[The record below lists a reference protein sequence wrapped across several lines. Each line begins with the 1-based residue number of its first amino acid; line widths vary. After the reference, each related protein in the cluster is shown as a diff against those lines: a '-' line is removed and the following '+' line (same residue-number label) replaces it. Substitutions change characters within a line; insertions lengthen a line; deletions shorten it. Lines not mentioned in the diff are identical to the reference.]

1 MFSSS
6 FCKQFSLKASIV
18 TLIGIASLVNANP
31 SSAAVINGGFE
42 QGFNNWETFGSTS
55 IETADYGIKPTQGIQ
70 QAKLDTFCPPIANGD
85 CKENGN
91 YMELAEFLELEM
103 NDLDGLGNGE
113 VYEGS
118 AIKTS
123 LTVEA
128 GDVLTFDWNFLTE
141 DRNAQGFND
150 FAFVSLSQ
158 TVQELADTFSTVPV
172 SFVSLTEFDNQTG
185 YKTFTYTF
193 QTAGTYSLGLGV
205 ADVTDGSADSAL
217 LVDNVSIS
225 RPGDSTTVPEPT
237 SLLGM
242 LVVGALGVG
251 SRFLR
256 QN

>member
-1 MFSSS
+1 MFSST
-6 FCKQFSLKASIV
+6 FCKQFSLKASIF
-18 TLIGIASLVNANP
+18 TLIGIASLVNATP

-42 QGFNNWETFGSTS
+42 EEFNNWQTFGSTS
-55 IETADYGIKPTQGIQ
+55 IETAQYGIKPTQGTQ
-70 QAKLDTFCPPIANGD
+70 QAKLDTFCPPLALGN

-91 YMELAEFLELEM
+91 YLELAEFLELEM

-141 DRNAQGFND
+141 DSNADGFND

-158 TVQELADTFSTVPV
+158 TLQELADTFSTVPV
-172 SFVSLTEFDNQTG
+172 SFVSLSEFDNQTG

-193 QTAGTYSLGLGV
+193 QTAGTYSLGIGV

-242 LVVGALGVG
+242 LAVGALGVG

>member
-1 MFSSS
+1 MFSSTL
-6 FCKQFSLKASIV
+6 CKQFSLKASIV
-18 TLIGIASLVNANP
+18 SLISLVSLVNANP
-31 SSAAVINGGFE
+31 AAAVINGGFE

-55 IETADYGIKPTQGIQ
+55 IETANYGIKPTQGTQ
-70 QAKLDTFCPPIANGD
+70 QAKLDTFCPPIAIGN

-91 YMELAEFLELEM
+91 YIELAEFLELGM

-123 LTVEA
+123 LMVEA

-141 DRNAQGFND
+141 DGNAQGFND

-172 SFVSLTEFDNQTG
+172 SFVSLTEFENQTG

-193 QTAGTYSLGLGV
+193 QTAGTYSLGIGV
-205 ADVTDGSADSAL
+205 TDVTDGSADSAL

-237 SLLGM
+237 SLLGI
-242 LVVGALGVG
+242 LAVGALGFG